1 MLLDLRRVRTL
12 LRALTADQAPQN
24 LTARTK
30 DPVKPLW
37 AKLRENL
44 LRGKRGTLSL
54 TSGKSPS
61 GIRQPGSFRQKN
73 PSISPVTNQ
82 TSKTVTHSETD
93 SLPASTSIVT
103 ARPTRSQHG
112 HKNHSEINSLPARS
126 QESQRDQLAPSSHSS
141 LSFLLPPSCGQPLLL
156 TLSSL
161 FLGTFFLALTRC
173 CSAAN

>member
-61 GIRQPGSFRQKN
+61 GIRQPSSFRQKN

-82 TSKTVTHSETD
+82 TSKTVTLSKTD
-93 SLPASTSIVT
+93 
-103 ARPTRSQHG
+103 
-112 HKNHSEINSLPARS
+112 SLPARS
-126 QESQRDQLAPSSHSS
+126 QESQRDRLAPSSHSS

-161 FLGTFFLALTRC
+161 FLGTFFLALTRYC
-173 CSAAN
+173 FAACFVRIHFAPSHSETNSLPAHSHISQ